1 MDRQAFERRLNE
13 LVGRYRAQCL
23 WDLKPDLDL
32 QQRDAAT
39 MVLRR
44 IASCADLSGF
54 VEARGLLDWLS
65 RTSNAGSAVS

>member
-1 MDRQAFERRLNE
+1 MDQQAFERRLNA
-13 LVGRYRAQCL
+13 LADRYRAQCL

-32 QQRDAAT
+32 QQPDVAT

-44 IASCADLSGF
+44 IASCADTSGF

>member
-1 MDRQAFERRLNE
+1 MDQKAFGRRLNA
-13 LVGRYRAQCL
+13 LVSRYRAQCL

-32 QQRDAAT
+32 QERDVAA

-44 IASCADLSGF
+44 IASCADTSGF

>member
-1 MDRQAFERRLNE
+1 MDQQAFERRLDA
-13 LVGRYRAQCL
+13 LAGRYRAQCL

-32 QQRDAAT
+32 QQRDVAT

-44 IASCADLSGF
+44 IASCADTSGY
-54 VEARGLLDWLS
+54 VEARGLQDWLS

>member
-1 MDRQAFERRLNE
+1 MDEQAFERRLHA
-13 LVGRYRAQCL
+13 LVCRFRAQCL
-23 WDLKPDLDL
+23 WDLKRELDLD
-32 QQRDAAT
+32 QRDVAA

-44 IASCADLSGF
+44 IASCADTAGY

>member
-1 MDRQAFERRLNE
+1 MDEQAFERRLHA
-13 LVGRYRAQCL
+13 LAGRYRAQCL
-23 WDLKPDLDL
+23 WDLKPELDL
-32 QQRDAAT
+32 QQRDVAT

-44 IASCADLSGF
+44 IASCAETSGY

>member
-1 MDRQAFERRLNE
+1 MDRQAFERRLNA

-23 WDLKPDLDL
+23 WDLKADLDP
-32 QQRDAAT
+32 QQRVVAT

-44 IASCADLSGF
+44 IASCADTSGF

-65 RTSNAGSAVS
+65 RTTNARSAVS